1 MKNRSLTINHLSLT
15 INHLPLLFVCVLSLC
30 MQSCF
35 DKKSDNAYQTSD
47 AGFEYLYRVESKS
60 QKFPHDSSMIFWQVR
75 MFNERDSLLL
85 DSRRDMAPQLKD
97 WVYNLKQD
105 STPLID
111 AFAMMQEGDSMSF
124 LFNARNYYLRMN
136 PRTTFV
142 DSFAEHEKLRFEIK
156 LERVATQDEIMTS
169 LAKQLAEKKL
179 EEEMLLAEYVQRNY
193 PAAVPTESGM
203 YCIQERQGKGAL
215 AKPHNTVIIHYTVSR
230 INGEPVYSTYT
241 TVNPLKVRVD
251 DPLLFPCLTEALQKM
266 RKGGRAIIIAPSN
279 IAAGERG
286 NAEQR
291 IAPYTTLIFDVEL
304 LTILP

>member
-1 MKNRSLTINHLSLT
+1 MNRNLFYSIAFTIL
-15 INHLPLLFVCVLSLC
+15 VL
-30 MQSCF
+30 QSCF
-35 DKKSDNAYQTSD
+35 DKKSESKYQTAD
-47 AGFEYLYRVESKS
+47 AGFEYLYHVESKS
-60 QKFPHDSSMIFWQVR
+60 QKFPHDSAMIFWQVR

-97 WVYNLKQD
+97 WFYNLKQD
-105 STPLID
+105 STLLID

-136 PRTTFV
+136 PHTTFV

-156 LERVATQDEIMTS
+156 LERIATKDEIITG

-179 EEEMLLAEYVQRNY
+179 EEEMLLAEYIQRNY

-203 YCIQERQGKGAL
+203 YFIQERQGKGAF
-215 AKPHNTVIIHYTVSR
+215 AKPHNTVIIHYTVSH

-241 TVNPLKVRVD
+241 KVSPLKVQVN
-251 DPLLFPCLTEALQKM
+251 DPLLYPCLTEALQKM
-266 RKGGRAIIIAPSN
+266 RKGGRAIIIAPSK
-279 IAAGERG
+279 IAAGEKG
-286 NAEQR
+286 NAELG
-291 IAPYTTLIFDVEL
+291 IVPYTTLIFDVEL